1 MRLKD
6 GGNLAGGAGWGAAG
20 PVLGSELDA
29 PEVRGGGEEFDA
41 DASALFGGVAE
52 VDDAALLLFL
62 GDGIDEDEVG
72 AHFEI
77 LVDIKKGAMGVDDDG
92 LAVFVEFLATV
103 IAAGDA
109 HGYAGEDTRAAAKV
123 GTRSG
128 GIGRLCHKGIVRR
141 EVGRVNRAG
150 RPKCPKNQFVVRLS
164 NLRKF

>member
-1 MRLKD
+1 MRRPILLREFD
-6 GGNLAGGAGWGAAG
+6 APEMRAGAQ
-20 PVLGSELDA
+20 ELDA
-29 PEVRGGGEEFDA
+29 DA
-41 DASALFGGVAE
+41 CAFIGSVPQI
-52 VDDAALLLFL
+52 DDAALLLFL
-62 GDGIDEDEVG
+62 GDGIDQDEVG

-109 HGYAGEDTRAAAKV
+109 HGYAGEDARAAAKI

-141 EVGRVNRAG
+141 EVGGVNRAG